1 MRPLFDSA
9 TLIAFEI
16 GRIARP
22 YNIEILYGPF
32 FGGHL
37 ERWLRARKLSLLTCV
52 QTRDHLGR
60 GCGVSI
66 HNQPRIY
73 DTGALKYPRH
83 ISFSHAI
90 SPHGSLS
97 SGLTE
102 AINKLCRPSRRAAQK
117 PDELAPFHVVLPN
130 SLRTSHAV
138 KNT

>member
-60 GCGVSI
+60 DCGVSI

-83 ISFSHAI
+83 TSFSHAI
-90 SPHGSLS
+90 SPHGSFLAVLRKQS
-97 SGLTE
+97 ISFAGQAAAPPRSLM
-102 AINKLCRPSRRAAQK
+102 NSRR
-117 PDELAPFHVVLPN
+117 FM
-130 SLRTSHAV
+130 
-138 KNT
+138 